1 MREYKTVDEIHQ
13 LTGTEQLLNSLTSEK
28 RLWILERKPKV
39 CVKAGEMLDAMSKP
53 ARLQEGGPVKPRQE
67 AKASEAVPEGGKV
80 PRDTPVQRK
89 SEQRSSGRDP
99 KCFLCHQFGHFSNKC
114 PS

>member
-39 CVKAGEMLDAMSKP
+39 CVKAGEMLDAYE
-53 ARLQEGGPVKPRQE
+53 Q
-67 AKASEAVPEGGKV
+67 AS
-80 PRDTPVQRK
+80 
-89 SEQRSSGRDP
+89 
-99 KCFLCHQFGHFSNKC
+99 
-114 PS
+114 